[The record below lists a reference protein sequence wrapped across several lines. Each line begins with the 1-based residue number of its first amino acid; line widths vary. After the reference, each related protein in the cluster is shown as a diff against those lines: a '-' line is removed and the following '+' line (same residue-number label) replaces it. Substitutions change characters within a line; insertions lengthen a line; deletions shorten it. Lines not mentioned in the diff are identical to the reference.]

1 MGVEKFISK
10 YIQKKLFIKDEKL
23 FLFGKNRQKYSKI
36 SQKICAVYPKKKKT
50 SPKIVYCKSI

>member
-36 SQKICAVYPKKKKT
+36 SQKICAVYPKKKKK
-50 SPKIVYCKSI
+50 SPKNV